1 MKKIILLLIILASS
15 LPSYSSDDLKKEAY
29 DSISNMVMR
38 MDYTKLFTPPYEE
51 AIMKEALNVYY
62 RLPWYA
68 RFWIYDL
75 VEYSDGRGSDC
86 EFGIYKALC
95 LAYTDKPYYVL
106 FRNNRYRIY
115 DNLDEHLREEIKQML
130 SEAGIDRKT
139 RRRVFEKLDK
149 SLEEQVIDRNLRN
162 SRRELERQEERD
174 RKIKQMNESKNN

>member
-15 LPSYSSDDLKKEAY
+15 LPSYSSDELKKEAY

-38 MDYTKLFTPPYEE
+38 MDYTKLFTPPYDE

-86 EFGIYKALC
+86 EFGYIRHCAWHIQRNHIMC
-95 LAYTDKPYYVL
+95 FSEITDTVYMT
-106 FRNNRYRIY
+106 IWTS
-115 DNLDEHLREEIKQML
+115 I
-130 SEAGIDRKT
+130 
-139 RRRVFEKLDK
+139 
-149 SLEEQVIDRNLRN
+149 
-162 SRRELERQEERD
+162 
-174 RKIKQMNESKNN
+174 